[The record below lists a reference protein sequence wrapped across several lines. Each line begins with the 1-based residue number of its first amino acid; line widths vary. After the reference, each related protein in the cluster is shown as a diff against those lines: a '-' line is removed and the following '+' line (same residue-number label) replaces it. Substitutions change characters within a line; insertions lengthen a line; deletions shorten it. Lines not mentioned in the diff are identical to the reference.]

1 MLILRLLTLA
11 FISLGF
17 LAGLS
22 QVRRQN
28 YEFMV
33 VIYIVGGGRV
43 QTAFG
48 FRKNLKV
55 LVPMTT
61 DISILSDI
69 SLQHVRL

>member
-17 LAGLS
+17 LAGLC

-28 YEFMV
+28 YKFKV
-33 VIYIVGGGRV
+33 IIYIVGRGRV
-43 QTAFG
+43 QAAFR

-69 SLQHVRL
+69 SLQRVRL